1 LEFFWDCFFYETL
14 PNFIERKHP
23 SKGEKKKQ
31 KGMDQSPSKQIAQK
45 KQTTGREGK
54 GTTKNRTLH

>member
-1 LEFFWDCFFYETL
+1 VNLKNNLEFFWDCFFYETL

-31 KGMDQSPSKQIAQK
+31 GGMDQSPSKQTTQK
-45 KQTTGREGK
+45 R
-54 GTTKNRTLH
+54 